1 MTYATID
8 EAWGGISGSS
18 MTQTPVNLHP
28 SHKRELKRRV
38 NRRKKKNPQNPPS
51 YKTDQD
57 PYQCNY
63 GMGPG
68 GMYRENCNAVYNRNY
83 NYNEHKKQ
91 IAAGIQHLPPGSI
104 QYVPGHGYTLLPQ
117 YPWYPPAKYN
127 YMAYG
132 PNVSKAFYSNPRGYA
147 PQVANQIAQHQMMYP
162 NQPLVPHGNYKP
174 QGFMP
179 GYYQGGIPGLSN
191 MRSRIKRK
199 EHFTMSPDA
208 VINQNNILIFVFFLI
223 VVAILLCLFVCA
235 LGSKMTQT

>member
-18 MTQTPVNLHP
+18 MTQMPVNLHP
-28 SHKRELKRRV
+28 SHKKEIKRRV
-38 NRRKKKNPQNPPS
+38 NQRKKKNPQRPPR
-51 YKTDQD
+51 YKTEQD

-68 GMYRENCNAVYNRNY
+68 GMYRENCNNIYNRNY
-83 NYNEHKKQ
+83 DYNEDKKQ

-104 QYVPGHGYTLLPQ
+104 QYIPGHGYTLLPQ

-132 PNVSKAFYSNPRGYA
+132 PNVSKAFYSNPHGYN

-162 NQPLVPHGNYKP
+162 NQHKVPIGMYKP

-191 MRSRIKRK
+191 NTMLKRK
-199 EHFTMSPDA
+199 EHFTMSPHV